1 MKETLRSF
9 SFPSGLPKHSSESLG
24 YQHSTTDIA
33 ASHAE
38 EFILREPRET
48 VVLCFFFL
56 LAAKEQNGETQ
67 IKPNSSQPGKM
78 TITSLAKARE
88 GTNYPVTI
96 NYDNDLSNKK
106 VDTFPSYKHS

>member
-1 MKETLRSF
+1 LSVHF
-9 SFPSGLPKHSSESLG
+9 HP
-24 YQHSTTDIA
+24 
-33 ASHAE
+33 
-38 EFILREPRET
+38 
-48 VVLCFFFL
+48 
-56 LAAKEQNGETQ
+56 AAKEQNGETQ

-78 TITSLAKARE
+78 TITSLAKARG